1 MLFLKSVMWYLKNRM
16 RKQFFFYEDPNH
28 TVAENILGRSLL
40 SEELWHS
47 QQQLQNHSANFLL
60 QPDGEPWLSLAPGP
74 ALSGSAKAA
83 WITQVKSLD
92 SVSHFFVFSYIC
104 CFSLDVSKVLI
115 QCIQRSLSV
124 QSCVDSG
131 TKALPFCFKSAQG
144 VQNCRHKVLESL
156 TGNCSRVSICFP
168 MLFKVLVLE
177 QRFYSINLKNF
188 DI

>member
-40 SEELWHS
+40 LEELWHS

-104 CFSLDVSKVLI
+104 CFSLDVSKVLSPMYSEKS
-115 QCIQRSLSV
+115 QCSKLCRQWY
-124 QSCVDSG
+124 QSTSILLQKCPG
-131 TKALPFCFKSAQG
+131 CTKLPTQG
-144 VQNCRHKVLESL
+144 SWITYRKLQ
-156 TGNCSRVSICFP
+156 
-168 MLFKVLVLE
+168 
-177 QRFYSINLKNF
+177 
-188 DI
+188 